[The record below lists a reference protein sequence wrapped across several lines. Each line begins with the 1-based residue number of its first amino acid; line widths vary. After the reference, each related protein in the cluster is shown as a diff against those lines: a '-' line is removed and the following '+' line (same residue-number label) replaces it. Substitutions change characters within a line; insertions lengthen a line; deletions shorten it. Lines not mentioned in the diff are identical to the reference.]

1 METLQFLAQGFAEAA
16 KWYNIAFCFFG
27 VFMGTA
33 VGVLPGIGP
42 SSGVALLIPIT
53 ASVTGVM
60 PPDQAATSGIIM
72 LAGVFYGAMYGGSTT
87 SILINTPGE
96 SASVVTCLDGYQMAR
111 QGRAGPA
118 LAIAAIGSFIAGMF
132 ALLMLAIVAKPL
144 AEVALRFGPP
154 EYFSLVVLG
163 LAAITGLAGK
173 SMAKAL
179 VMMVT
184 GLLISTIGID
194 IVSGSA
200 RFTFEIPVLYQG
212 LEFITIAVGMFAL
225 GEVFK
230 TVIEE
235 DAAQQDFPKIGRI
248 MPTGQDMRDSIMPIL
263 RGSVLGFFIGILPG
277 AGPTLSSFI
286 SYTMEKRLSQSPER
300 FGRGAI
306 EGVAGPESANNAAA
320 GGAMIPLLT
329 LGIPS
334 SATTAILMGAFIMYN
349 VQPGPLLFEKHPAL
363 VWGVIASM
371 FFGNL
376 MLLVL
381 NMPLVKIFAKMVE
394 IPAQYLLPLILAICV
409 FGIYAVQGNLFNL
422 WVMLAFGVF
431 GFLLGGNDFPAAPL
445 VLGVILGPMLENNL
459 RRALTASN
467 GDYAIFLTR
476 PVSAIL
482 LVVAALWIL
491 VPIVLRRLGRQV
503 VVGEGK

>member
-1 METLQFLAQGFAEAA
+1 MDTLHFLTLGFGEALR
-16 KWYNIAFCFFG
+16 WHNILFCFFG
-27 VFMGTA
+27 VLMGTM

-53 ASVTGVM
+53 ASVTGSL
-60 PPDQAATSGIIM
+60 PPDEGAMSAIIM

-118 LAIAAIGSFIAGMF
+118 LAIAAIGSFVAGMF
-132 ALLMLAIVAKPL
+132 ALLMLIIIAKPL

-173 SMAKAL
+173 SMPKAL
-179 VMMVT
+179 IMLVT

-194 IVSGSA
+194 TVSGSA
-200 RFTFEIPVLYQG
+200 RFTFDIPLLYQG
-212 LEFITIAVGMFAL
+212 LEFITVAVGMFAL
-225 GEVFK
+225 GEVFTTIFK
-230 TVIEE
+230 GDV
-235 DAAQQDFPKIGRI
+235 AAQEFARIGRI
-248 MPTGQDMRDSIMPIL
+248 LPTRQDLRDSILPIL
-263 RGSVLGFFIGILPG
+263 RGSVMGFFIGVLPG

-286 SYTMEKRLSQSPER
+286 SYTMEKRMSKTPER
-300 FGRGAI
+300 FGKGAI
-306 EGVAGPESANNAAA
+306 EGVAGPEAANNAAA
-320 GGAMIPLLT
+320 GGAMIPLLA

-349 VQPGPLLFEKHPAL
+349 VQPGPLLFEKHPAV

-371 FFGNL
+371 FFGNV

-381 NMPLVKIFAKMVE
+381 NMPLVKMFAKMME
-394 IPAQYLLPLILAICV
+394 IPAKYLLPLILAICV
-409 FGIYAVQGNLFNL
+409 FGIYAVQGNIFNL

-467 GDYAIFLTR
+467 GDYSIFVTR
-476 PVSAIL
+476 PVSAL
-482 LVVAALWIL
+482 LLTAAVLWII
-491 VPIVLRRLGRQV
+491 VPLFLKQMGRKVIVN
-503 VVGEGK
+503 EDE

>member
-1 METLQFLAQGFAEAA
+1 MDTLHFLAMGFGEALR
-16 KWYNIAFCFFG
+16 WQNILFCFFG
-27 VFMGTA
+27 VFMGTI

-53 ASVTGVM
+53 ASVTGALS
-60 PPDQAATSGIIM
+60 PEEGATSAIIM

-132 ALLMLAIVAKPL
+132 ALLMLIIVAKPL
-144 AEVALRFGPP
+144 AEIALRFGPP

-173 SMAKAL
+173 SMPKAL
-179 VMMVT
+179 IMLVT

-194 IVSGSA
+194 TVSGSA
-200 RFTFEIPVLYQG
+200 RFTFDIPLLYQG

-225 GEVFK
+225 GEVF
-230 TVIEE
+230 TTIFAGDVATQEL
-235 DAAQQDFPKIGRI
+235 AKIGRI
-248 MPTGQDMRDSIMPIL
+248 LPTRQDLRDSLLPIL
-263 RGSVLGFFIGILPG
+263 RGSVMGFFIGVLPG

-286 SYTMEKRLSQSPER
+286 SYTIEKRLSKTPER
-300 FGRGAI
+300 FGKGAI

-320 GGAMIPLLT
+320 GGAMIPLLA

-349 VQPGPLLFEKHPAL
+349 VQPGPLLFEKHPAV

-371 FFGNL
+371 FFGNV

-381 NMPLVKIFAKMVE
+381 NMPLVKIFAKMME
-394 IPAQYLLPLILAICV
+394 LPSQYLLPLILGICV
-409 FGIYAVQGNLFNL
+409 FGIYGVQGNLFNL
-422 WVMLAFGVF
+422 WIMLAFGVL

-445 VLGVILGPMLENNL
+445 VLGVVLGPMLENNL

-467 GDYAIFLTR
+467 GDYGIFVTR
-476 PVSAIL
+476 PVSAL
-482 LVVAALWIL
+482 LLTAAILWIL
-491 VPIVLRRLGRQV
+491 VPLFLKLKGRKVIVNE
-503 VVGEGK
+503 GE